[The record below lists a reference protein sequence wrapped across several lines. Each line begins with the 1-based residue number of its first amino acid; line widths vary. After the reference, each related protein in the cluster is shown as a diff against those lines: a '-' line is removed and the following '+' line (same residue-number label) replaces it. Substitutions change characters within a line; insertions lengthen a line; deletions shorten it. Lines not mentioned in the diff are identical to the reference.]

1 MSLDTTPK
9 SVGRGAERRNGASWL
24 LFAIVLVIGTVAAV
38 VSWTHEQRS
47 AQTRQEAELARVVE
61 QAAGAAQNSVAG
73 LAGAGVLVGDGGTVD
88 DEDLRAF
95 GRDLRAASALEAVGY
110 AEVVTDDERGALEA
124 RIGRPVIEL
133 GDAGPTVAGDRDE
146 YWVLRA
152 VEPMDDVTSILLG
165 VDIAANP
172 ISAAPARAARDQ
184 GSTQLTEPV
193 QLPAELVGDLGGGGE
208 DVTLL
213 FILRPLYDGAGTPE
227 DVAARQAALQGFLV
241 SAVTGDQLAAD
252 LRAVVPEEVDLRI
265 TDGSTVVVGAEQAL
279 GGPSVE
285 QDILGRTWEI
295 EVLDSRGADHD
306 LTTLV
311 VSLTAALLL
320 LVAVIGWRER
330 RHLARMRRVDA
341 VVGSTAE
348 LARRLSAA
356 GTVNEISAV
365 IAEELPTVLG
375 AHTATLD
382 LFDVGPASPAPTDPP
397 PELRA
402 VEQLRDDLC
411 AGEVVRLAGTAQM
424 AARLEDDTTRAL
436 RARSVRALAA
446 MPLESVHGRVVGGLA
461 VSWRVA
467 DPFDELTTATL
478 GTVVELCEQSL
489 ARAATTDRTRA
500 RAESLSR
507 LAERLAT
514 ADTIDGACDIVLG
527 AAPSPVGASAV
538 SIGLVDDSAGVLRIR
553 HGETVADD
561 LSQRYSTPE
570 LTEPLAFTDA
580 ARTAQAVLIPTFDEY
595 RRRYPHTHGSNALLG
610 EGARAALPLLV
621 DGHSIGAIAVA
632 WDHDQRF
639 DDELLFSLSTIAELS
654 AQAVHRAR
662 LMELHTL
669 DAARSRGLAAFAQ
682 VLASCHHPR
691 EVAVACAQHLPGL
704 TAADSIVVLH
714 RDGLSWRAEHRLH
727 AGEDGPLL
735 EHLLG
740 DEEEPAGVL
749 FEVARSA
756 RRRVVATADDGRSG
770 ALLATAGVASAAEIA
785 LSDQDGRPV
794 GALWLGW
801 ADRLVPTGDPEDL
814 LSTVGDMVEQ
824 SLVRTLGADQ
834 LRSDSERN
842 QLLADFA
849 RRLANVRSVDQ
860 LCAAVIDDGGSA
872 VGAVVANLG
881 LVDDSRGVLDVE
893 PNPFFT
899 SEDHQLFE
907 GRRLEDRLPGT
918 DAVRTHEP
926 VLMSDTDEV
935 EARYS
940 GRVADTMAS
949 HGLRS
954 SAHLPLLTADGR
966 AIGCVGFAWPHRQEF
981 RAAKLAR
988 LRTIAELC
996 AQTLERARLAE
1007 AEHRL
1012 VGNIHRRVVARS
1024 ASVEGTRLATRYLP
1038 ASQEIGMG
1046 GDWYD
1051 SVVLDDQRIAVVV
1064 GDVAGHGIGAVAD
1077 MVELRSLIRAT
1088 LLQGVPLADVLQRV
1102 SASWSEQTDSLA
1114 TACLTVVDTASG
1126 RLEHVSAGHIPGLLR
1141 TPDGRVELLDG
1152 GRMPLLGVPGR
1163 LPAPHVVPFPPGSTL
1178 FVCTDGLIERRDRTI
1193 DESID
1198 AMGQVITGL
1207 DPAAGVEAMADMVLD
1222 GCRPGPDHE
1231 DDIALVVL
1239 ERPAAPTSVD
1249 HGVGDV
1255 GDGAVVLDHTFES
1268 TPESIPLARRM
1279 VDAHVDA
1286 AGAPADTALVVS
1298 ELVTNAVLHGDGEV
1312 RLRVVAGPGSLR
1324 VAVHDAS
1331 EDRPVVAEPSPDTVG
1346 GRGLRIIEAV
1356 ATDWGITEDGRGKWV
1371 WAELATDGS
1380 PPRVMPDGAITP

>member
-1 MSLDTTPK
+1 VSLDTTQR
-9 SVGRGAERRNGASWL
+9 SVGRGADRRNGASWL
-24 LFAIVLVIGTVAAV
+24 LLAVVLAIGTVAAV

-47 AQTRQEAELARVVE
+47 ARTRQDAELARVVE
-61 QAAGAAQNSVAG
+61 QAEGAAQNSVAG

-110 AEVVTDDERGALEA
+110 ADVVTDDGRAGLEA
-124 RIGRPVIEL
+124 QIGRPIIEL
-133 GDAGPTVAGDRDE
+133 GDAGPMVAGNRDE

-152 VEPMDDVTSILLG
+152 VEPLDDVTSILLG

-213 FILRPLYDGAGTPE
+213 FILRPLYDGAGTPD
-227 DVAARQAALQGFLV
+227 DVAARQASLQGFLI
-241 SAVTGDQLAAD
+241 SAITGDQLAED

-265 TDGSTVVVGAEQAL
+265 SDGSTVIVGPREEL

-285 QDILGRTWEI
+285 QDILGRTWDI
-295 EVLDSRGADHD
+295 EVLDARGADHD

-320 LVAVIGWRER
+320 LVAVLGWRER
-330 RHLARMRRVDA
+330 RHLARMHRVDA

-356 GTVNEISAV
+356 GTVDEISTV
-365 IAEELPTVLG
+365 VAEELPTVLG

-382 LFDVGPASPAPTDPP
+382 LFDGGPVGPAPTDPA
-397 PELRA
+397 PELQA
-402 VEQLRDDLC
+402 VEQLRDELC
-411 AGEVVRLAGTAQM
+411 AGDVVRLAGTAQM
-424 AARLEDDTTRAL
+424 ATRLEDDTTRAL
-436 RARSVRALAA
+436 QARSVRALAA
-446 MPLESVHGRVVGGLA
+446 MPLESVHRGVVGGLA
-461 VSWRVA
+461 VSWTVA
-467 DPFDELTTATL
+467 HPFDELTTATL

-489 ARAATTDRTRA
+489 DRAATTDRIRV

-514 ADTIDGACDIVLG
+514 ADTIEGACDIVLG
-527 AAPSPVGASAV
+527 AAPSTVGASAV
-538 SIGLVDDSAGVLRIR
+538 SIGLVDGRAGVLRIR

-561 LSQRYSTPE
+561 LGQRYTTPE

-580 ARTAQAVLIPTFDEY
+580 ARTAQPVLIPSFDEY
-595 RRRYPHTHGSNALLG
+595 RRRYPHTHESNALLG
-610 EGARAALPLLV
+610 EGARAAFPLLV

-632 WDHDQRF
+632 WDHDQHF

-691 EVAVACAQHLPGL
+691 EVAAACAQHLPGL
-704 TAADSIVVLH
+704 TAADSIVILH
-714 RDGLSWRAEHRLH
+714 RDGLGWAAEHRLRS
-727 AGEDGPLL
+727 AEVAPLL

-740 DEEEPAGVL
+740 DEDEPAGAL
-749 FEVARSA
+749 FEVARGA
-756 RRRVVATADDGRSG
+756 RRRVIATADDGGSG
-770 ALLATAGVASAAEIA
+770 PLLSTAGIASAAELA

-801 ADRLVPTGDPEDL
+801 SDRLVPTGDPEDL
-814 LSTVGDMVEQ
+814 LSTVGDMIEQ

-881 LVDDSRGVLDVE
+881 LVDETRGVLDVE
-893 PNPFFT
+893 PNAFFN
-899 SEDHQLFE
+899 SDDHRVFE

-918 DAVRTHEP
+918 DAVRDREP

-935 EARYS
+935 EARYR
-940 GRVADTMAS
+940 GPVADTMAS

-966 AIGCVGFAWPHRQEF
+966 AIGCIGFAWPHRQEF
-981 RAAKLAR
+981 RAVKLAR

-1088 LLQGVPLADVLQRV
+1088 LLQGVPLADALQRV

-1114 TACLTVVDTASG
+1114 TACLTVVDTANG
-1126 RLEHVSAGHIPGLLR
+1126 HLEHVSAGHIPGLLR
-1141 TPDGRVELLDG
+1141 TPDGHVELLDG

-1163 LPAPHVVPFPPGSTL
+1163 LPDSHVVPFPPGSTL

-1193 DESID
+1193 DDSID
-1198 AMGQVITGL
+1198 AMCEVITGL
-1207 DPAAGVEAMADMVLD
+1207 DPTAGVESMADLVLD

-1239 ERPAAPTSVD
+1239 ERPPAPAAVD
-1249 HGVGDV
+1249 RGVDGDD
-1255 GDGAVVLDHTFES
+1255 DGSVVLDHTFEA
-1268 TPESIPLARRM
+1268 TPESIPTARRL
-1279 VDAHVDA
+1279 VDEHLGAS
-1286 AGAPADTALVVS
+1286 GAPADMALVVS
-1298 ELVTNAVLHGDGEV
+1298 ELVTNAVLHGRGDV
-1312 RLRVVAGPGSLR
+1312 RLRLVRRPSSVR
-1324 VAVHDAS
+1324 VAVHDS
-1331 EDRPVVAEPSPDTVG
+1331 SDDRPVVAEPSPDTVG

-1356 ATDWGITEDGRGKWV
+1356 ASDWGITEDGGGKWV
-1371 WAELATDGS
+1371 WAELATS
-1380 PPRVMPDGAITP
+1380 EPPLRVMQDGAVTP